1 MDFIY
6 LLIILDLSPVD
17 YKIWSVIQQQVYQ
30 SQVHNGDE
38 LKQRLVHVC
47 HGVDQTII
55 DNATDEWRGCL
66 RACVR
71 AKGDTLSKCC
81 DNIKR
86 LIIQPCDNKHFICV
100 NIIRFTKVI
109 SAILNK
115 LEL

>member
-1 MDFIY
+1 M
-6 LLIILDLSPVD
+6 
-17 YKIWSVIQQQVYQ
+17 YQ
-30 SQVHNGDE
+30 SRVHNVDE
-38 LKQRLVHVC
+38 LKQRLVHVWN
-47 HGVDQTII
+47 GIDQTINDKAI
-55 DNATDEWRGCL
+55 DEWCGRL

-71 AKGDTLSKCC
+71 GRVDTLNKCY

-86 LIIQPCDNKHFICV
+86 LIIKPCDNKCFICV